1 MVFVYE
7 MKYFINDNTIEIE
20 YIANGK
26 RKKMQLKNDDKTDM
40 DFFNQL
46 MSAKSSKRDA
56 MCDLYKREILKKT
69 DPNSVSIQPLKLSSE
84 LKKSS
89 VAEKQEL
96 NQRKKELEQD
106 RENTIREAK
115 LLVKVKS
122 RHKDINSLTYEDLID
137 DEDEDRL
144 KAIQARYNEIDRVY
158 KLVVN
163 QVENLDINNVTSV
176 RINEIKELNVET
188 FKKLEEYVGKFDLSN
203 SSKEELMKEFKQI
216 LGFQDL
222 KDNTIIPVSYLISA
236 IPEMN
241 TNAAIKVR
249 EALEMNQINPN
260 QSIEFGVLKDY
271 IGKDIFKSI
280 EIPLKNALLL
290 SLKDSNDF
298 AENFQRFFDLDT
310 NIKKYVDENWNEFI
324 ESLINNFKEP
334 STEFTSM
341 KSQIQWFAA
350 LDQLKML
357 LRNLDYIKKEGEFA
371 INKPIM
377 INFKSYTLLIYR
389 NNSDWRENYL
399 GELLSKLTDDKRNQS
414 QKLIYTQT
422 ITIDNRRASQKYNIY
437 IKIISSEYM
446 LSSEGKKTLLDK
458 FINLL
463 SIQYTK
469 YKSIKP
475 YNIQFYFNYY
485 PIAEIT
491 TQIKSDIMKL
501 GDIFNFLKVK
511 DEVISADKEIKRS
524 QTQSQTPSKQQK
536 VTPIN
541 LSNTRLDEFSS
552 DFSDSDLFDLE
563 IDDTELLLDS
573 PKPKQTPTQPKE
585 LSKGLDE
592 DLSGKIMIDLNKSD
606 VEDKLNEIIR
616 LLSQMN
622 YNVFTTTPMYSKV
635 KNKGSKNMR
644 SNQRGQEYTKN
655 NSRDKTS
662 QGIDLYDILNL

>member
-1 MVFVYE
+1 MYE
-7 MKYFINDNTIEIE
+7 MKYSINDNTIEIE

-26 RKKMQLKNDDKTDM
+26 RKKMQLKNNDKTDM

-69 DPNSVSIQPLKLSSE
+69 DSNSVNIQPLKLTSE

-106 RENTIREAK
+106 KENTANEAR
-115 LLVKVKS
+115 LLVKEKS
-122 RHKDINSLTYEDLID
+122 KNKDINSLTDLDLLNEDD
-137 DEDEDRL
+137 SDRL
-144 KAIQARYNEIDRVY
+144 KEIKSRYNEIDRVY

-188 FKKLEEYVGKFDLSN
+188 FKKLEEYIGKFDLSN
-203 SSKEELMKEFKQI
+203 ASKKELLNEFKQI
-216 LGFQDL
+216 LGFQ
-222 KDNTIIPVSYLISA
+222 KIEDNTIIPVSYLISA
-236 IPEMN
+236 IPQMN

-249 EALEMNQINPN
+249 EVLKDFDLDST
-260 QSIEFGVLKDY
+260 QSIELGVLKDN
-271 IGKDIFKSI
+271 IGKDTFKSI
-280 EIPLKNALLL
+280 ELPLKNALLL

-298 AENFQRFFDLDT
+298 AENFQRFFELDT
-310 NIKKYVDENWNEFI
+310 NIKKYVDENWTKFI
-324 ESLINNFKEP
+324 ESLINNFKETQTDFN
-334 STEFTSM
+334 SLNS
-341 KSQIQWFAA
+341 KIQWYLS
-350 LDQLKML
+350 LDQLKNL
-357 LRNLDYIKKEGEFA
+357 LRELGYIKETGEFA
-371 INKPIM
+371 IDKPIM
-377 INFKSYTLLIYR
+377 INFKSYTLLIYKD
-389 NNSDWRENYL
+389 NSNWRDNYL
-399 GELLSKLTDDKRNQS
+399 GEILSTLEYAKQSYS
-414 QKLIYTQT
+414 QKLIYTKT
-422 ITIDNRRASQKYNIY
+422 IQIDNRKASKKYNIY
-437 IKIISSEYM
+437 IKIISSDYM
-446 LSSEGKKTLLDK
+446 LSSEAKEILLDK

-469 YKSIKP
+469 YKSINP
-475 YNIQFYFNYY
+475 YKIQFYFNYY

-491 TQIKSDIMKL
+491 TQIKSDIMKV
-501 GDIFNFLKVK
+501 GDIYNFMKVK

-524 QTQSQTPSKQQK
+524 QLQSLTPSKPQK

-541 LSNTRLDEFSS
+541 LSNTKLDDNS
-552 DFSDSDLFDLE
+552 DENSESSDLFDFE

-573 PKPKQTPTQPKE
+573 DEKKQPKE
-585 LSKGLDE
+585 LSKGLSE
-592 DLSGKIMIDLNKSD
+592 DFSGKIMIDLNKSD
-606 VEDKLNEIIR
+606 LDEKLNEIIR

-622 YNVFTTTPMYSKV
+622 YNVFTTTPMYSRV
-635 KNKGSKNMR
+635 KNKGSKN
-644 SNQRGQEYTKN
+644 YTKN

>member
-1 MVFVYE
+1 MYE
-7 MKYFINDNTIEIE
+7 MKYSINDNTIEIE

-26 RKKMQLKNDDKTDM
+26 RKKMQLKNNDKTDM

-56 MCDLYKREILKKT
+56 MCDLYKREILKKV
-69 DPNSVSIQPLKLSSE
+69 DQDIVSIQPLKLTSE

-89 VAEKQEL
+89 AAEKQEL

-106 RENTIREAK
+106 RENTANEARS
-115 LLVKVKS
+115 LVKMKS
-122 RHKDINSLTYEDLID
+122 RNKDINSLTDSDLLNEDD
-137 DEDEDRL
+137 SDRL
-144 KAIQARYNEIDRVY
+144 KEIQSRYNEIDRVY

-188 FKKLEEYVGKFDLSN
+188 FKKLEEYIGKFDLSN
-203 SSKEELMKEFKQI
+203 ASKKELMKEFKQI
-216 LGFQDL
+216 LGFQ
-222 KDNTIIPVSYLISA
+222 KIEDNTIIPVSYLISA

-241 TNAAIKVR
+241 TNAALKVR
-249 EALEMNQINPN
+249 EALEMNQIDPN

-271 IGKDIFKSI
+271 IGKDTFKSI

-290 SLKDSNDF
+290 SLESSNKF
-298 AENFQRFFDLDT
+298 AENFQRFFNLDT
-310 NIKKYVDENWNEFI
+310 NIKKYVNENWNEFI
-324 ESLINNFKEP
+324 ESLINNFQEAP
-334 STEFTSM
+334 TDFNSM
-341 KSQIQWFAA
+341 KSQIQQYFL
-350 LDQLKML
+350 LDQVKNLLKEL
-357 LRNLDYIKKEGEFA
+357 EYIKEKGEFA

-377 INFKSYTLLIYR
+377 INFKAYTLLIYKDD
-389 NNSDWRENYL
+389 SKWRDNYL
-399 GELLSKLTDDKRNQS
+399 GEILYSIEDTKRSYKQR
-414 QKLIYTQT
+414 LIHTQT
-422 ITIDNRRASQKYNIY
+422 IRINNRKSSQKYNIY
-437 IKIISSEYM
+437 VKIISTECMITSEAK
-446 LSSEGKKTLLDK
+446 EILLDK

-511 DEVISADKEIKRS
+511 DEVISANEEI
-524 QTQSQTPSKQQK
+524 TQSQTISQPQRSSTLKDSKTSYK
-536 VTPIN
+536 IEDKPEFTPIN
-541 LSNTRLDEFSS
+541 LTDTKLDSLNENSES
-552 DFSDSDLFDLE
+552 SDLFDFE

-573 PKPKQTPTQPKE
+573 DEKKQ
-585 LSKGLDE
+585 SKGLAE
-592 DLSGKIMIDLNKSD
+592 NSSGKIMIDLNKSD
-606 VEDKLNEIIR
+606 LDEKLNEIIR

-635 KNKGSKNMR
+635 KNKR
-644 SNQRGQEYTKN
+644 TKN
-655 NSRDKTS
+655 KALNKDIDQGSNNYSK
-662 QGIDLYDILNL
+662 GIDLYDVLDL